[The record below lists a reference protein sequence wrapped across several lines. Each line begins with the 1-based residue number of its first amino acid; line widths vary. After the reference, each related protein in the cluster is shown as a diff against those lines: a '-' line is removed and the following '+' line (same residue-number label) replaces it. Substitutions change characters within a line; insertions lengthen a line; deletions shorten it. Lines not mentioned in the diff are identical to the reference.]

1 MFQAEDSSRQTAERR
16 SRGPAMT
23 SFGGTG
29 NSTDG
34 RVTCEFPSCRREFR
48 ELKHLKVHRMQH
60 TDERPLSCALCT
72 YTCRQRNSLNWHM
85 KSRHGLSKSVTDD
98 GRTVYVMSHASS

>member
-1 MFQAEDSSRQTAERR
+1 MLQGAESSGKTVDGR
-16 SRGPAMT
+16 SRGSAT
-23 SFGGTG
+23 SISGTG
-29 NSTDG
+29 SSTDGAAG
-34 RVTCEFPSCRREFR
+34 RVTCEFAGCQREFR

-60 TDERPLSCALCT
+60 TDERPLSCALCV

-98 GRTVYVMSHASS
+98 GRTVYVSSS